1 MDLKSKLVL
10 QSLGIILFCIIITRL
25 DLAKVLSL
33 ISHLNPF
40 YFIIAN
46 ILFIPL
52 LIIKSI
58 RWQSLM
64 NALNIKYSIEES
76 VIIYAA
82 AMFIGS
88 ITPGNLGDFI
98 KALYL
103 KEDGHPLGKS
113 FVSVLLDRLFDV
125 ISIAMLA
132 SLGFLFLIGSAKIMS
147 LRIPLMASALF
158 LIAVIYAYKNIQY
171 KTIIR
176 ARLLKLIPDKY
187 KATAAK
193 GITDFS
199 DGLCVINA
207 GQFTYATILTIIG
220 WIIYFTIMYILALSI
235 HLNIPFTYLVI
246 CISISVIITLIPVS
260 ISGIGTRDATLIVLF
275 SYLGYSSESAVALS
289 MILLAFYAVNLLI
302 CLVAWLIK
310 PIDLSIIRKTT

>member
-1 MDLKSKLVL
+1 
-10 QSLGIILFCIIITRL
+10 
-25 DLAKVLSL
+25 
-33 ISHLNPF
+33 
-40 YFIIAN
+40 
-46 ILFIPL
+46 
-52 LIIKSI
+52 
-58 RWQSLM
+58 M